1 MTSDQNH
8 LDGYRAIVQQLIS
21 DIEARVVDQVNRR
34 VLTELT
40 ADHQN
45 IVDNELE
52 YAKISLEELAE
63 DFDAE
68 GERVGA
74 ELVRS
79 LIDDWLPLL
88 AGEIKSQI

>member
-1 MTSDQNH
+1 MTSDQNR

-52 YAKISLEELAE
+52 NAKISLEELAE

-68 GERVGA
+68 G
-74 ELVRS
+74 
-79 LIDDWLPLL
+79 
-88 AGEIKSQI
+88 